1 VATPYIEDR
10 EVIRLWLKHRYEQQ
24 GFSVREFAE
33 ALAMSQNGVH
43 RWLRDGVPVPPK
55 YWPGITRFFGYSDEA
70 HLLAKGRELIRS
82 GAIVAA

>member
-1 VATPYIEDR
+1 MATPYIEDR

-55 YWPGITRFFGYSDEA
+55 YWPGITRFFGYRAVDT
-70 HLLAKGRELIRS
+70 LLANGRALLRS
-82 GAIVAA
+82 GVIAAA